1 MPSREQTV
9 ANAVE
14 LFEGAHYPHGLRVE
28 TAWLGIYQV
37 LLWYEHVDWAGYT
50 SLPHIAEADR
60 LRPPLRKRGSGAQK
74 ATAWQQR
81 AAAAG
86 TYLAKALECET
97 GHVSNHLDQL
107 MRRPEYQPLQR
118 QNPLGIAFAGLV
130 NHVLGRFGSQVVE
143 FRAEVQADAVFPG
156 ISMPGRSVTPAID
169 LVVLREQRP
178 RAIVSAKWSLRH
190 DRINDI
196 TNECPVYKSAALRLR
211 VPLEYFVVTN
221 EFDPARLQKILAD
234 SCVDGVAH
242 VHKPLLT
249 TVLGLDGRL
258 GDLLDLADLVNASR
272 AW

>member
-1 MPSREQTV
+1 VPSREQTV
-9 ANAVE
+9 GNAVE
-14 LFEGAHYPHGLRVE
+14 LFEAAVYPNGLEVE

-37 LLWYEHVDWAGYT
+37 LLWYEHVDWAGYH

-60 LRPPLRKRGSGAQK
+60 LRPPVRKRGSGAQK

-81 AAAAG
+81 AAAAE
-86 TYLAKALECET
+86 TYLAKALRCET
-97 GHVSNHLDQL
+97 GHVSDHLDQL

-130 NHVLGRFGSQVVE
+130 THVLRRFGSQLVE
-143 FRAEVQADAVFPG
+143 FRTEVQADGVFPG
-156 ISMPGRSVTPAID
+156 ISMPGRSVAPAID
-169 LVVLREQRP
+169 LLVLREERP
-178 RAIVSAKWSLRH
+178 RAIISAKWSLRH

-211 VPLEYFVVTN
+211 VPLEYYVVTN

-234 SCVDGVAH
+234 TCVDGLAH
-242 VHKPLLT
+242 VHKPLVT
-249 TVLGLDGRL
+249 RVLGLDGRL
-258 GDLLDLADLVNASR
+258 DRLLDLVDLVNGSR